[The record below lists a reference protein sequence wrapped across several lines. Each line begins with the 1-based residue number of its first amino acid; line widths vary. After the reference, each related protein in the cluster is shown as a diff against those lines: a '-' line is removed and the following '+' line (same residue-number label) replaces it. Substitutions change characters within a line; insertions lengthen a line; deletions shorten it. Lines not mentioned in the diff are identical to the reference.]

1 MAKRTELYDRHVALG
16 ARMITF
22 AGWILPVQ
30 YPTGPKAEHL
40 HVREAVG
47 LFDIDHMGQ
56 IVVMGPDVVPYL
68 QRIMTADVSD
78 FAMGRAN
85 YSMMCY
91 HDGGIVDDVFI
102 YHMPDRYFITVN
114 AANNIKDT
122 SWMKYH
128 RANFNVEIENVSEET
143 YMLALQ
149 GPLAQ
154 PTLQSLCEYDLDELA
169 HHQAVD
175 TQVAGTATLVG
186 RTGYTGEDGFELYFP
201 TTEAVHVWD
210 ALMEAGEEYG
220 ILPIGLAARDSLRL
234 EPCMPLYGQEISA
247 NISPIKAGLTWAVS
261 LDKETLIGRH
271 ALLKTRLEG
280 PTQKLVAFEMIDR
293 GVPRHDYA
301 VHVEGAACGHVTSG
315 IYSPTL
321 DEFIGM
327 AYVPSEYANV
337 GQEIGIKIRGS
348 IKSAVIVEKPF
359 YTPAYQ
365 R

>member
-1 MAKRTELYDRHVALG
+1 MAQKTELYDRHVALG

-22 AGWILPVQ
+22 AGWAMPVQ

-56 IVVMGPDVVPYL
+56 VVVTGPDAVPYL
-68 QRIMTADVSD
+68 QRIMTADVSG
-78 FAMGRAN
+78 FAVGRAN
-85 YSMMCY
+85 YSVMCY
-91 HDGGIVDDVFI
+91 ADGGVVDDVFI
-102 YHMPDRYFITVN
+102 YRMPDRFFVTVN
-114 AANNIKDT
+114 AANNAKDT
-122 SWMKYH
+122 SWLEYH
-128 RANFNVEIENVSEET
+128 RSDFAVEVENVSEET

-154 PTLQSLCEYDLDELA
+154 PTLQGLCAYDLDELPY
-169 HHQAVD
+169 HEAVD
-175 TQVAGTATLVG
+175 TDVVSVSTLVG

-201 TTEAVHVWD
+201 ASEAIHVWD

-247 NISPIKAGLTWAVS
+247 NITPIEAGLAWAVS
-261 LDKETLIGRH
+261 LDKEAFVGRH
-271 ALLKTRLEG
+271 ALLKTQLEG
-280 PTQKLVAFEMIDR
+280 PPKKLVAFEMIER

-301 VHVEGAACGHVTSG
+301 VHVEGIARGHVTSG

-321 DEFIGM
+321 DEFVGL
-327 AYVPSEYANV
+327 AYVPSQYANV
-337 GQEIGIKIRGS
+337 GQEIGIEIRGNV
-348 IKSAVIVEKPF
+348 KTAAIVEKPF
-359 YTPAYQ
+359 YTPAY
-365 R
+365 RR